1 MSNEPAT
8 RGNRWE
14 PTEEDLRFAAR
25 LAELNA
31 GDLAKLRRAAGLSIR
46 DARIDWRFFRWLPS
60 GNASANLQEVC
71 FLTATLFAV
80 SRIGHSGQ
88 RTSPDRTGVG
98 NMGDSMRRLAS
109 IMRNR
114 DSVDRR
120 FAILLDSRM
129 ERVDDGHWEPGE
141 LGYRLRQVVRLL
153 ATQRAPGPAEVV
165 DWAQLLHDLR
175 RWESPDNRRGVQKRW
190 AQSYFSR
197 LPEDGAVDPP
207 DATRPR
213 EPQDDNNENNG
224 G

>member
-8 RGNRWE
+8 HKPWE
-14 PTEEDLRFAAR
+14 PSEDDVRFAAR
-25 LAELNA
+25 LAELNS

-46 DARIDWRFFRWLPS
+46 DARIDWRFFRWFPS
-60 GNASANLQEVC
+60 TNANHQEIC

-109 IMRNR
+109 IMPNR

-153 ATQRAPGPAEVV
+153 ATQQAPGPGDLV
-165 DWAQLLHDLR
+165 DWAQLVCDLR
-175 RWESPDNRRGVQKRW
+175 RWESPYNRRSVQKRW
-190 AQSYFSR
+190 AQSYFFR
-197 LPEDGAVDPP
+197 LPEGGSPESLDPTSRREQHVD
-207 DATRPR
+207 
-213 EPQDDNNENNG
+213 QIENNG